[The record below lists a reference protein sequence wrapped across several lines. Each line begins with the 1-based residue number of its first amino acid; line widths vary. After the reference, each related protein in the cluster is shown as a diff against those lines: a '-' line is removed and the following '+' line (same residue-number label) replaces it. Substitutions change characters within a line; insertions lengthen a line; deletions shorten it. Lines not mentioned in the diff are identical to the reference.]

1 MTQRT
6 TLRALLCAA
15 TALTGAAF
23 ALPAFAQD
31 AVAPAE
37 DASGVSSVDEVII
50 TARKKAES
58 LQDTPVTVTVF
69 SGEKLQEEG
78 ITDFQK
84 LADATPGVTI
94 DAFPRAAPRPFFRGI
109 GSSNQ
114 SAGGDPSSVAFL
126 DGVYLGR
133 GAMLAIDTF
142 DLERV
147 EVLKGPQGTL
157 WGKNVV
163 GGAVNFVTARP
174 KPEFFGR
181 TAVTVAEFDQFNANL
196 MLNIPLAESVAFRGS
211 IGRQYNEGFRKNSNT
226 GEGLDDDNR
235 WSGRAHLLVDLGADS
250 SLLFSADYV
259 TDDLAGG
266 ARFNLRP
273 FGDRDINKPRN
284 ANPDRPGFIERDTG
298 GLKVEYNTD
307 ALGWASLTGIASWR
321 TLDYDSSEDLD
332 GTNPAGNAAA
342 GLPVTGLQVL
352 AKEEAD
358 SYSTEWRLASRGD
371 GPVSWTA
378 GLFYLKDEVRR
389 ERETETAAVDLSE
402 NRFIGENVTKSF
414 AAFGEL
420 EYGFDF
426 GLNLFAGLRY
436 TDEEKEY
443 EVTRLT
449 GPQAAPVVNF
459 TTRGNPGISSEQIFT
474 WRVGGDWRFN
484 DNVFAFASVATGFKS
499 GAFQEQPN
507 VATARIPTDPEE
519 VINYEGGLKT
529 DWWSRRIRAN
539 VSIFYAEYS
548 NLQTIQS
555 VPDASAG
562 PGGASIVVDT
572 GDATIA
578 GLEAEFRFVPDD
590 HWEAGLSYTYLD
602 ATFDRLTQTSA
613 ILADGT
619 AVRADLSGNR
629 LSRTP
634 EHAVS
639 FDVSYTTGQF
649 AWGWVKVGV
658 SANYESEVFDDNA
671 NDFVEYRKARTLWDA
686 SATWHFNDKYSLQV
700 WGRNLGDVEYRTHQ
714 VETGGGFFVQYGPP
728 RQVGVTLTAEF

>member
-1 MTQRT
+1 MTHRT

-15 TALTGAAF
+15 TALSGVAITA
-23 ALPAFAQD
+23 PAFAQESEPS
-31 AVAPAE
+31 AVE
-37 DASGVSSVDEVII
+37 EVII

-58 LQDTPVTVTVF
+58 LQDTPVTVTAF

-174 KPEFFGR
+174 QHDFFGR
-181 TAVTVAEFDQFNANL
+181 AAVTVAQFDQFNANL
-196 MLNIPLAESVAFRGS
+196 MLNVPLGETVAFRGS

-235 WSGRAHLLVDLGADS
+235 WSGRAHLLVELGETS
-250 SLLFSADYV
+250 SLLFTADYV

-273 FGDRDINKPRN
+273 FGDKDIDKPRR
-284 ANPDRPGFIERDTG
+284 ANPDRPGFIDRDTG

-321 TLDYDSSEDLD
+321 TLAYDSSEDLD
-332 GTNPAGNAAA
+332 GTDVAGNAAA
-342 GLPVTGLQVL
+342 GMGPVTGLQVL

-371 GPVSWTA
+371 GPISWTA
-378 GLFYLKDEVRR
+378 GLFYLKDEVTR

-402 NRFIGENVTKSF
+402 NRFIGEAVTKSF
-414 AAFGEL
+414 AAFGEV

-426 GLNLFAGLRY
+426 GLSLFAGLRY

-443 EVTRLT
+443 AVTRLT

-459 TTRGNPGISSEQIFT
+459 TTRGDPGVSSEQMIT
-474 WRVGGDWRFN
+474 WRVGGD
-484 DNVFAFASVATGFKS
+484 
-499 GAFQEQPN
+499 
-507 VATARIPTDPEE
+507 
-519 VINYEGGLKT
+519 
-529 DWWSRRIRAN
+529 
-539 VSIFYAEYS
+539 
-548 NLQTIQS
+548 
-555 VPDASAG
+555 
-562 PGGASIVVDT
+562 
-572 GDATIA
+572 
-578 GLEAEFRFVPDD
+578 
-590 HWEAGLSYTYLD
+590 
-602 ATFDRLTQTSA
+602 
-613 ILADGT
+613 
-619 AVRADLSGNR
+619 
-629 LSRTP
+629 
-634 EHAVS
+634 
-639 FDVSYTTGQF
+639 
-649 AWGWVKVGV
+649 
-658 SANYESEVFDDNA
+658 
-671 NDFVEYRKARTLWDA
+671 
-686 SATWHFNDKYSLQV
+686 
-700 WGRNLGDVEYRTHQ
+700 
-714 VETGGGFFVQYGPP
+714 
-728 RQVGVTLTAEF
+728 

>member
-6 TLRALLCAA
+6 PLRSLLCAA
-15 TALTGAAF
+15 TALTGFAL
-23 ALPAFAQD
+23 ALPAMAQD
-31 AVAPAE
+31 APAT
-37 DASGVSSVDEVII
+37 DAGTVEEVII

-133 GAMLAIDTF
+133 GAMLAVDTF

-174 KPEFFGR
+174 KQEFFGR
-181 TAVTVAEFDQFNANL
+181 AAVTVAEFDQLNANL
-196 MLNIPLAESVAFRGS
+196 MLNLPLAESVAFRGS
-211 IGRQYNEGFRKNSNT
+211 IGRQYNEGFRKNSTT

-250 SLLFSADYV
+250 SLLFTGDYV

-273 FGDRDINKPRN
+273 FGDRDIDKPRN

-307 ALGWASLTGIASWR
+307 LLGWASLTGIASWR
-321 TLDYDSSEDLD
+321 TLTYDSSEDLD
-332 GTNPAGNAAA
+332 GTDPAGNAAA

-449 GPQAAPVVNF
+449 GAPSAPTVNF
-459 TTRGNPGISSEQIFT
+459 TTRGNPGVSSEQIVT

-529 DWWSRRIRAN
+529 DWWNRRVRAN
-539 VSIFYAEYS
+539 ASIFYAEYT

-572 GDATIA
+572 GDATIK
-578 GLEAEFRFVPDD
+578 GLEAEFRLVPDD
-590 HWEAGLSYTYLD
+590 HWEAGLSYTWLD
-602 ATFDRLTQTSA
+602 ATFDRLVQTSA

-619 AVRADLSGNR
+619 PVFADLKGNR

-639 FDVSYTTGQF
+639 LDASYTTSRF
-649 AWGWVKVGV
+649 AWGWIKVGA

-671 NDFVEYRKARTLWDA
+671 NDLVEYRKARTLWDA
-686 SATWHFNDKYSLQV
+686 SATWHFNDKYSLQL

>member
-1 MTQRT
+1 MKHRY

-15 TALTGAAF
+15 TALSGAAM
-23 ALPAFAQD
+23 AAPVLAQEAEAAAVEPPA
-31 AVAPAE
+31 VE
-37 DASGVSSVDEVII
+37 EVII

-58 LQDTPVTVTVF
+58 LQDTPVTVTAF

-84 LADATPGVTI
+84 LADATPGLTI

-133 GAMLAIDTF
+133 GAMLAVDTF

-174 KPEFFGR
+174 QPEFLGR
-181 TAVTVAEFDQFNANL
+181 AAVTVAEFDQLNANL
-196 MLNIPLAESVAFRGS
+196 MLNIPLGESVAFRGS
-211 IGRQYNEGFRKNSNT
+211 IGRQYNEGFRKNTNT

-235 WSGRAHLLVDLGADS
+235 WSGRAHLLVDVGATS

-273 FGDRDINKPRN
+273 LGDRDIDKPRN

-332 GTNPAGNAAA
+332 GTNVAGNAAA
-342 GLPVTGLQVL
+342 GLGPVTGLQVL

-358 SYSTEWRLASRGD
+358 SYSTEWRMASRGD
-371 GPVSWTA
+371 GPISWTA

-389 ERETETAAVDLSE
+389 ERETETAAVDLTE
-402 NRFIGENVTKSF
+402 NRFIGENTTKSF
-414 AAFGEL
+414 AAFGEV

-443 EVTRLT
+443 AVTRLT
-449 GPQAAPVVNF
+449 GAQSAPTVNF
-459 TTRGNPGISSEQIFT
+459 TTRGNPGVSSEQMVT

-484 DNVFAFASVATGFKS
+484 ENVFAFASVSTGFKS

-519 VINYEGGLKT
+519 VINYEAGVKT
-529 DWWSRRIRAN
+529 DWWNRRLRAN
-539 VSIFYAEYS
+539 ASIFLAEYT

-562 PGGASIVVDT
+562 PGGASIVTDT
-572 GDATIA
+572 GDATIF
-578 GLEAEFRFVPDD
+578 GIETEFRFVPDD

-602 ATFDRLTQTSA
+602 ATFDSLIQTSA

-619 AVRADLSGNR
+619 PVQADLAGNR

-639 FDVSYTTGQF
+639 ADVSYTTRQF
-649 AWGWVKVGV
+649 AWGWVKLGV

-671 NDFVEYRKARTLWDA
+671 NDFVEYRKARTLVDA
-686 SATWHFNDKYSLQV
+686 SVTWHFNDSYSLQL
-700 WGRNLGDVEYRTHQ
+700 WGRNLTDVEYRTHQ

-728 RQVGVTLTAEF
+728 RQIGLTLTAEF

>member
-1 MTQRT
+1 MTHRK

-15 TALTGAAF
+15 TALAGGVLGGAVA
-23 ALPAFAQD
+23 ALPALAQEEPS
-31 AVAPAE
+31 AVE
-37 DASGVSSVDEVII
+37 EVII

-58 LQDTPVTVTVF
+58 LQDTPVTVTAF

-133 GAMLAIDTF
+133 GAMLAVDTF

-174 KPEFFGR
+174 RHDFFGR
-181 TAVTVAEFDQFNANL
+181 AAVTVAEFDQFNANL
-196 MLNIPLAESVAFRGS
+196 MLNVPLGESVAFRGS
-211 IGRQYNEGFRKNSNT
+211 IGRQYNEGFRKNTST

-235 WSGRAHLLVDLGADS
+235 WSGRAHLLVELGEDS
-250 SLLFSADYV
+250 SLLFTADMV
-259 TDDLAGG
+259 SDDLAGG

-273 FGDRDINKPRN
+273 RGDRDIDKPRN
-284 ANPDRPGFIERDTG
+284 VNPDRPGFIARDTG
-298 GLKVEYNTD
+298 GLKAEYQTD
-307 ALGWASLTGIASWR
+307 ALGWASLTAIVSWR

-332 GTNPAGNAAA
+332 GTDVAGNAAA
-342 GLPVTGLQVL
+342 GMGPVTGLQVL

-358 SYSTEWRLASRGD
+358 SWSTEWRLASKGD
-371 GPVSWTA
+371 GPLSWTA
-378 GLFYLKDEVRR
+378 GLFYLKDEVTR

-402 NRFIGENVTKSF
+402 NRFIGENTTKSF

-426 GLNLFAGLRY
+426 GLSLFAGLRY

-443 EVTRLT
+443 AVTRLT

-459 TTRGNPGISSEQIFT
+459 TTRGDPGVSSEQMIT

-519 VINYEGGLKT
+519 VTNYEAGVKT
-529 DWWSRRIRAN
+529 DWWNRRIRAN
-539 VSIFYAEYS
+539 ASIFHAEYS

-578 GLEAEFRFVPDD
+578 GLETELRFVPDD

-602 ATFDRLTQTSA
+602 ATFDRLVQTSA

-619 AVRADLSGNR
+619 PVRADLAGNR

-639 FDVSYTTGQF
+639 FDLSYTTSAF
-649 AWGWVKVGV
+649 AWGWVKLGV
-658 SANYESEVFDDNA
+658 SGNYESDIFDDNA
-671 NDFVEYRKARTLWDA
+671 NDLVEFRKARTLWDA
-686 SATWHFNDKYSLQV
+686 SATWHFNDRYSLQL

-728 RQVGVTLTAEF
+728 RQVGLTLTAEF

>member
-1 MTQRT
+1 MTHRT

-15 TALTGAAF
+15 TALTGVAITA
-23 ALPAFAQD
+23 PAFAQEGEPS
-31 AVAPAE
+31 AVE
-37 DASGVSSVDEVII
+37 EVII

-58 LQDTPVTVTVF
+58 LQDTPVTVTAF

-133 GAMLAIDTF
+133 GAMLAVDTF

-174 KPEFFGR
+174 QHDFFGR
-181 TAVTVAEFDQFNANL
+181 AAVTVAQFDQFNANL
-196 MLNIPLAESVAFRGS
+196 MLNVPLGETVAFRGS
-211 IGRQYNEGFRKNSNT
+211 IGRQYNEGFRKNNNT

-235 WSGRAHLLVDLGADS
+235 WSGRAHLLVNLGETS
-250 SLLFSADYV
+250 SLLFSADLG

-273 FGDRDINKPRN
+273 RGDKDIDKPRH

-298 GLKVEYNTD
+298 GLKVEYQSD

-321 TLDYDSSEDLD
+321 TLTYDSSEDLD
-332 GTNPAGNAAA
+332 GTDVAGNAAA
-342 GLPVTGLQVL
+342 GMGPVTGLQVL

-371 GPVSWTA
+371 GPISWTA
-378 GLFYLKDEVRR
+378 GLFYLKDEVTR

-402 NRFIGENVTKSF
+402 NRFIGEAVTKSF

-420 EYGFDF
+420 EYGFDN

-443 EVTRLT
+443 AVTRLT
-449 GPQAAPVVNF
+449 GAQSAPVVNF
-459 TTRGNPGISSEQIFT
+459 TTRGNPGVSSEQMIT

-519 VINYEGGLKT
+519 VINYEAGLKT
-529 DWWSRRIRAN
+529 DWWNRRIRAN
-539 VSIFYAEYS
+539 ASVFYAEYS

-578 GLEAEFRFVPDD
+578 GLETELRFVPDD

-619 AVRADLSGNR
+619 PVRADLAGNR

-639 FDVSYTTGQF
+639 FDLSYTT
-649 AWGWVKVGV
+649 
-658 SANYESEVFDDNA
+658 SESDIFDDNA
-671 NDFVEYRKARTLWDA
+671 NDFVEFRKARTLWDA
-686 SATWHFNDKYSLQV
+686 SATWHFNDKYSLQL

-728 RQVGVTLTAEF
+728 RQVGLTLTVEF

>member
-1 MTQRT
+1 MTHRT

-15 TALTGAAF
+15 SALTGVAITA
-23 ALPAFAQD
+23 PAFAQD
-31 AVAPAE
+31 SEASAVE
-37 DASGVSSVDEVII
+37 EVII

-58 LQDTPVTVTVF
+58 LQDTPVTVTAF

-133 GAMLAIDTF
+133 GAMLAVDTF

-174 KPEFFGR
+174 QHDFFGR
-181 TAVTVAEFDQFNANL
+181 AAVTVAEFDQFNANL
-196 MLNIPLAESVAFRGS
+196 MLNVPLGETVAFRGS
-211 IGRQYNEGFRKNSNT
+211 IGRQYNEGFRKNTNT

-235 WSGRAHLLVDLGADS
+235 WSGRAHLLVDLGETS

-273 FGDRDINKPRN
+273 LGDKDIDKPRN
-284 ANPDRPGFIERDTG
+284 ANPDRPGFIDRDTG
-298 GLKVEYNTD
+298 GLKVEFNTD

-321 TLDYDSSEDLD
+321 TLTYDSSEDLD
-332 GTNPAGNAAA
+332 GTDVAGNAAA
-342 GLPVTGLQVL
+342 GMGPVTGLQVL

-358 SYSTEWRLASRGD
+358 SYSTEWRLASKGE
-371 GPVSWTA
+371 GPFSWTA

-402 NRFIGENVTKSF
+402 NRFIGENTTRSF

-443 EVTRLT
+443 AVTRLT
-449 GPQAAPVVNF
+449 GAQSAPVVNF
-459 TTRGNPGISSEQIFT
+459 TTRGDPGVSSEQMVT

-519 VINYEGGLKT
+519 VINYEAGLKT
-529 DWWSRRIRAN
+529 DWWNRRIRAN
-539 VSIFYAEYS
+539 ASVFYAEYS

-578 GLEAEFRFVPDD
+578 GLETELRFVPDD

-602 ATFDRLTQTSA
+602 ATFDRLVQTSA

-619 AVRADLSGNR
+619 PVRADLAGNR

-639 FDVSYTTGQF
+639 FDLSYTTSEF
-649 AWGWVKVGV
+649 AWGWVKLGV
-658 SANYESEVFDDNA
+658 SGNYESDIFDDNA
-671 NDFVEYRKARTLWDA
+671 NDLVEFRKARTLWDA
-686 SATWHFNDKYSLQV
+686 SATWHFNDRYSLQL

-728 RQVGVTLTAEF
+728 RQVGLTLTAEF

>member
-1 MTQRT
+1 MTPAM
-6 TLRALLCAA
+6 TLRTLLCAA
-15 TALTGAAF
+15 TALTGV
-23 ALPAFAQD
+23 ALTAPAFAQEAEAS
-31 AVAPAE
+31 AVE
-37 DASGVSSVDEVII
+37 EVII

-58 LQDTPVTVTVF
+58 LQDTPVTVTAF
-69 SGEKLQEEG
+69 SGEQLQEQG

-133 GAMLAIDTF
+133 GAMLAVDTF

-174 KPEFFGR
+174 THEFFGR
-181 TAVTVAEFDQFNANL
+181 AAVTLAQFDQFNANL
-196 MLNIPLAESVAFRGS
+196 MLNVPVVEGVAFRGS
-211 IGRQYNEGFRKNSNT
+211 IGRQYNEGFRKNTNT

-235 WSGRAHLLVDLGADS
+235 WSGRAHLLIELGEDS
-250 SLLFSADYV
+250 SLLFTADAV
-259 TDDLAGG
+259 SDDLAGG
-266 ARFNLRP
+266 ARYNLRP
-273 FGDRDINKPRN
+273 FGDRDIDKPRN
-284 ANPDRPGFIERDTG
+284 ANPDRPGFILRDTG

-332 GTNPAGNAAA
+332 GTDPAGNAAA
-342 GLPVTGLQVL
+342 GLGPVTGLQVL
-352 AKEEAD
+352 AKETAD
-358 SYSTEWRLASRGD
+358 SYSTEWRLASKGE
-371 GPVSWTA
+371 GPLSWTA

-443 EVTRLT
+443 EITRLT

-459 TTRGNPGISSEQIFT
+459 TTKGNPGVSSEQIVT
-474 WRVGGDWRFN
+474 WRVGADWRFN

-519 VINYEGGLKT
+519 VINYEAGLKT
-529 DWWSRRIRAN
+529 DWWNRRVRAN
-539 VSIFYAEYS
+539 ASVFYAEYT

-578 GLEAEFRFVPDD
+578 GLEAEFRLVPDD

-613 ILADGT
+613 ILIDGT
-619 AVRADLSGNR
+619 PVLADLSGNR

-639 FDVSYTTGQF
+639 LDVSYTTSEF
-649 AWGWVKVGV
+649 AWGWVKLAA

-671 NDFVEYRKARTLWDA
+671 NDLVEYRKPRTLWDA
-686 SATWHFNDKYSLQV
+686 SATWHFNDKYSLQL

-728 RQVGVTLTAEF
+728 RQVGLTLTASF